1 MCKVCEDKYS
11 EPGLA
16 LEYGAR
22 LMPLMPTPRQV
33 NALMDA
39 INNRRPGDDDATALT
54 RALHAAINAAPR
66 LETPNVGSEGRDA
79 ALSRRVPLD

>member
-1 MCKVCEDKYS
+1 MMMCKVCEDKYS

-66 LETPNVGSEGRDA
+66 LETPNAEITGA
-79 ALSRRVPLD
+79 PLLARPR